1 MPLRPCRQG
10 RMVRCDMGDRGTI
23 ASDPRGGVEG
33 LPLQLLIMVVI
44 AGLGLTILMGWMS
57 SISGPRSIGEIH
69 VTPGEILV
77 FDSDGDGLYLR
88 EGLAMTVIVTDQ
100 SGDRLEGATVLLE
113 GGNIRTSGGEPVRGV
128 TDGRGC
134 VVFTDLVI
142 EHFGPTLT
150 TITVTVAKG
159 DYGMDSSFEI
169 PVIPS

>member
-1 MPLRPCRQG
+1 MNCRK
-10 RMVRCDMGDRGTI
+10 TI
-23 ASDPRGGVEG
+23 ARDGRAGVEG

-57 SISGPRSIGEIH
+57 SISGPRSIGEVY
-69 VTPGEILV
+69 VTPGEIAV
-77 FDSDGDGLYLR
+77 FDADGDGLYVR
-88 EGLAMTVIVTDQ
+88 EGMAMTVIVTDQ
-100 SGDRLEGATVLLE
+100 SGDRLGGATVLLE
-113 GGNIRTSGGEPVRGV
+113 GGNIRTIDGEPVRGV
-128 TDGRGC
+128 TDERGC

-142 EHFGPTLT
+142 EHFGPTLA